1 MKIYLVAHYTT
12 HTDHTT
18 HKSTDVEQA
27 IITRVQTLLPSY
39 MWPSQFIQHEQLPL
53 TSSGKVD
60 RRFLMGW
67 KEAERLEEVV
77 SSELSVTE
85 ALVAEI
91 WQQILGPFDV
101 VPDADF
107 FALGGDS
114 LLAIQVI
121 AEAEKRGLNL
131 TLSTLFRTSTL
142 REMCKDLV
150 LPEQTDNG
158 LARNPTLC
166 GVCRGLAQTEEALS
180 QQNENPL
187 INETDKQRLPVNIET
202 AYPATRLQ
210 LGMLFEGL
218 YSGKAIY
225 LDVIARDVNLPLDEK
240 ILHDTLQ
247 AIAKRHPVLRTRFDL
262 ASFSE
267 VMQLV
272 ESLSSLPLIVE
283 NYTNLDDE
291 QLAARHEKVM
301 VELSQPFDP
310 EEAPLMRVHAATL
323 NKGQFRLAYAFHH
336 AILDG
341 WSESVFILE
350 LLRLYQSNLAGE
362 SVLLEQPAPLSEFV
376 KLEREALSNDKAK
389 QFFSQYLAKG
399 KTDRYQDTDHRKAVS
414 VLPERTVKQLLKNVS
429 DWGIPLKS
437 MFFASFYLT
446 TAHQLQDIGFVAGMS
461 VNGRPEREG
470 ADLTLGLFLNHIP
483 IKLNL
488 DFANNWQVLARQA
501 FDAEK
506 EILPFRRFPY
516 SEIQTLLGGPPFEA
530 TFSYVHFHSRN
541 ELLERGLVNTNEDV
555 RDHTSLPIRVE
566 LINDLKGEGILIN
579 VTADERRYGTGFAL
593 ALAERLS
600 EKIED
605 MAFLSGQII

>member
-1 MKIYLVAHYTT
+1 M
-12 HTDHTT
+12 
-18 HKSTDVEQA
+18 
-27 IITRVQTLLPSY
+27 
-39 MWPSQFIQHEQLPL
+39 
-53 TSSGKVD
+53 
-60 RRFLMGW
+60 
-67 KEAERLEEVV
+67 
-77 SSELSVTE
+77 TE

-142 REMCKDLV
+142 RGMCKDLV
-150 LPEQTDNG
+150 LSEQTGNG
-158 LARNPTLC
+158 LARNPTLR

-202 AYPATRLQ
+202 AYPVTRLQ

-247 AIAKRHPVLRTRFDL
+247 SIAKRHPVLRTKFDL

-272 ESLSSLPLIVE
+272 ESLPSLPLIVE

-310 EEAPLMRVHAATL
+310 EEAPLMRVHAAAL
-323 NKGQFRLAYAFHH
+323 NEGQFRLAYAFHH

-350 LLRLYQSNLAGE
+350 LLRLYQANLVGE
-362 SVLLEQPAPLSEFV
+362 SVLLEQPAPLS
-376 KLEREALSNDKAK
+376 D
-389 QFFSQYLAKG
+389 
-399 KTDRYQDTDHRKAVS
+399 
-414 VLPERTVKQLLKNVS
+414 
-429 DWGIPLKS
+429 
-437 MFFASFYLT
+437 
-446 TAHQLQDIGFVAGMS
+446 
-461 VNGRPEREG
+461 
-470 ADLTLGLFLNHIP
+470 
-483 IKLNL
+483 
-488 DFANNWQVLARQA
+488 
-501 FDAEK
+501 
-506 EILPFRRFPY
+506 
-516 SEIQTLLGGPPFEA
+516 
-530 TFSYVHFHSRN
+530 
-541 ELLERGLVNTNEDV
+541 
-555 RDHTSLPIRVE
+555 
-566 LINDLKGEGILIN
+566 
-579 VTADERRYGTGFAL
+579 
-593 ALAERLS
+593 LS
-600 EKIED
+600 EKRSVTTRRNS
-605 MAFLSGQII
+605 FLVNIQLKKKRIDIKILIIGKQYWSCRKEQWSNC